1 MTRQQT
7 DAELK
12 ALYREGSSWG
22 QDRLVQLERSRSIAW
37 MAAAAATVVA
47 VLAVIALVGMMP
59 LKTVVPYTVLVDRQT
74 GHVTTLDPSSTEKV
88 GPRGALAKSML
99 VQYVS
104 ARETLDRSSVRTDY
118 RKVVL
123 WSGGAARASYLTLMK
138 PGNPANPLATMP
150 RTSLV
155 QVRVKSASMLDDG
168 SALVRYDLVRRDESG
183 AEAAP
188 APFVSIIRYRFRDR
202 PLTEADRFINPL
214 GFEVQQYRRDP
225 EVVPSVAV
233 PSISVQAGPLQQP
246 GPAYPASPQA
256 RQVRP

>member
-22 QDRLVQLERSRSIAW
+22 QDRLAQLERSRSVAW
-37 MAAAAATVVA
+37 TAAAAATVVA
-47 VLAVIALVGMMP
+47 VLAIVALVGLMP
-59 LKTVVPYTVLVDRQT
+59 LKTVVPYTVMVDRQT
-74 GHVTTLDPSSTEKV
+74 GHVTTLDPSSAEQVDPK
-88 GPRGALAKSML
+88 GALAKSML

-104 ARETLDRSSVRTDY
+104 ARETLDRNSIRTDY

-123 WSGGAARASYLTLMK
+123 WSGGAARASYLSLMR

-150 RTSLV
+150 RASLV

-168 SALVRYDLVRRDESG
+168 SALVRYDLVRRDENG

-225 EVVPSVAV
+225 EVVSGLPT
-233 PSISVQAGPLQQP
+233 PSITVQTETQRQP
-246 GPAYPASPQA
+246 STANPALPQNGPA
-256 RQVRP
+256 RP